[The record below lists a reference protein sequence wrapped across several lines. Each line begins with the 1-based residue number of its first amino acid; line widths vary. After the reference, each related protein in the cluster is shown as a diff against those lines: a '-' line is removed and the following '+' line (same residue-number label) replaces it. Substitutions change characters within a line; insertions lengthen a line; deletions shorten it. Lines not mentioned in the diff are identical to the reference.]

1 MKIVPST
8 KLRALYE
15 SLTSLHLST
24 ATQNRIMQDL
34 LVKDNH
40 KGLVKLFEESY
51 EHIKT
56 YDNINEPIINLNAK
70 RKPIQVTTSI
80 KSTNDVISH
89 FQSNNKKVCVAPSIY
104 DFEYIER
111 EVSPL
116 RTTNAI
122 YENQL
127 SARRSG
133 TGGIDF
139 IGWNTSRNLPVL
151 GEIKVKDDQNPFYAL
166 IQLLTYLSEI
176 STPNQI
182 DRINNFKHF
191 GTANN
196 LSSNTKFYL
205 YIISCREIIP
215 NKKYDQ
221 LLPSAK
227 VLAKN
232 IGMQINIIEDILF
245 FHLDPI
251 TKVITQE

>member
-166 IQLLTYLSEI
+166 IQLLT
-176 STPNQI
+176 
-182 DRINNFKHF
+182 
-191 GTANN
+191 
-196 LSSNTKFYL
+196 
-205 YIISCREIIP
+205 
-215 NKKYDQ
+215 
-221 LLPSAK
+221 
-227 VLAKN
+227 
-232 IGMQINIIEDILF
+232 
-245 FHLDPI
+245 
-251 TKVITQE
+251 